1 MLDII
6 LSIANLFGKCSHGSL
21 NLRETLQQFEC
32 SCSFNLTE
40 TPATETLLHALPHI
54 SERDTWRL
62 GLLNDNGDYLFDLRP
77 GGDVG
82 EDYNADSLQPYKDD
96 IVRLIFT
103 VDKTKKDNV
112 LTVYDHEVLLEY
124 VRDLYVTQFISVLGG
139 YLGENLVL
147 EIWSEEYE
155 RFSTSSI
162 TVLKNGDEIQ
172 HLQGNSNKRVRTN
185 ECKQHCQWNNN
196 LSDLLP
202 EDVLITQRDKSGE
215 LAKLFDQ
222 MCLLLSAIYVADF
235 SSVDRNGIKLRM
247 SGFKMMVTEEPSS
260 KLSSLSFDAG
270 SAEQWYMI
278 YDWCYTGGYTADRLS
293 IARNLIT
300 LNSPNANKLSL
311 NASTYDAIRS
321 NFKIFEKDNV
331 RQYIKVRN
339 EVSKTLLDLQERV
352 NSIVESFTGDF
363 RKSVVG
369 LGTFFLT
376 LVVVRVVG
384 NGNWTGVFTTQIVAL
399 SFIFILLSAVILYYS
414 RQAMDKKEKLFNK
427 QYQQLRHRYEALL
440 SKEELDELFKD
451 ADPKI
456 VESHSNY
463 IQWQKG
469 VYTWIWIGV
478 LIAVSV
484 FLVLVWCYNL
494 FESSNVLR
502 ILRTIIECC
511 TKNM

>member
-1 MLDII
+1 MLDSI
-6 LSIANLFGKCSHGSL
+6 LSIANLFGESSQGSI
-21 NLRETLQQFEC
+21 NLKEDFQQFEC
-32 SCSFNLTE
+32 SCSLKLTR
-40 TPATETLLHALPHI
+40 TPAKESLLYALPHI
-54 SERDTWRL
+54 SERYTWRL

-77 GGDVG
+77 REDVG
-82 EDYNADSLQPYKDD
+82 ENYNADLLQPYNDTD
-96 IVRLIFT
+96 VRLIYT
-103 VDKTKKDNV
+103 IDKTKKDNV
-112 LTVYDHEVLLEY
+112 LTVYDHRVFLEY
-124 VRDLYVTQFISVLGG
+124 IKELYVTQFISVLK
-139 YLGENLVL
+139 YNL
-147 EIWSEEYE
+147 EIWSEEHE
-155 RFSTSSI
+155 HFITNSI
-162 TVLKNGDEIQ
+162 AVIKKGNEIPQLK
-172 HLQGNSNKRVRTN
+172 GNSNNRLRTD
-185 ECKQHCQWNNN
+185 ECREHCQWNNK

-202 EDVLITQRDKSGE
+202 EDVRITQRDEVGE

-235 SSVDRNGIKLRM
+235 SSVDNNGIKLRL
-247 SGFKMMVTEEPSS
+247 SGFKMMVIEATSS
-260 KLSSLSFDAG
+260 KLSSLIFDAD
-270 SAEQWYMI
+270 SVDQWYMI
-278 YDWCYTGGYTADRLS
+278 YDWCYTGGYTTDRLS

-300 LNSPNANKLSL
+300 LNCPQTNDLTL
-311 NASTYDAIRS
+311 NASTHDAIKS

-384 NGNWTGVFTTQIVAL
+384 NGDWAGVFTTQIVAL
-399 SFIFILLSAVILYYS
+399 SFIFILLSAVILIYS
-414 RQAMDKKEKLFNK
+414 RQAMDKKEKLFSK

-440 SKEELDELFKD
+440 SEEELDELFKD
-451 ADPKI
+451 VDPNV

-463 IQWQKG
+463 IQWQKK

-494 FESSNVLR
+494 FESSNVVR
-502 ILRTIIECC
+502 ILRAFIKCC